1 MAMNARAVY
10 KAKGFALKIFAASAM
25 GGIGAFGRF
34 INAPGDFI
42 SFGRQFFGFVCLA
55 IAFFFMKDAWKK
67 VREFKVSPAIV
78 ATGINLGL
86 LSGLYVISTQYT
98 TLANA
103 ALFIYIGPVIATL
116 LAAAILKEKINVQ
129 RALCLITVVVGM
141 LFGTATIAYD
151 SGQGF
156 YMGLDLSST
165 YAFGNLIALASGVAY
180 GLFLFFSRYRLDAD
194 ATTRS
199 WYQFGIASITLL
211 CLMAV
216 DSFLSGGLFYTVKVD
231 GVAQI
236 NDAGQIITAAWS
248 PLTMDGSSWAWWA
261 AAAFVSGFLAFYTL
275 MLAAKMLTAN
285 ELAAVSYWE
294 VIFAAILGW
303 VLFGEALTALQV
315 FGGIMIVVGGA
326 AQVLF
331 TTKESNAN
339 TEEFVEPG
347 VEVAAMAGGTAGV
360 ADPTPAGMD
369 PKIEAMANAADAYDK
384 KNA

>member
-1 MAMNARAVY
+1 MAMNERAIY

-42 SFGRQFFGFVCLA
+42 SFGRQFCGFVCLA
-55 IAFFFMKDAWKK
+55 IAFFFMKGAWQK
-67 VREFKVSPAIV
+67 VKEFRVSPAIV
-78 ATGINLGL
+78 FTGIFLGL
-86 LSGLYVISTQYT
+86 LSGLYVIGTQYT

-116 LAAAILKEKINVQ
+116 LAAIFLKEKINIQ
-129 RALCLITVVVGM
+129 RALCLTCVVVGM
-141 LFGTATIAYD
+141 LLATATIAYD
-151 SGQGF
+151 SEQGL

-165 YAFGNLIALASGVAY
+165 YAFGNMIALGSGVAY

-199 WYQFGIASITLL
+199 WFQFGFASLTLL
-211 CLMAV
+211 GLMAV
-216 DSFLSGGLFYTVKVD
+216 DSFLSGGLKYTYKVD
-231 GVAQI
+231 GIAQV
-236 NDAGQIITAAWS
+236 NEAGEIIVNQWS
-248 PLTMDGSSWAWWA
+248 IFTMDASSWLWWA

-303 VLFGEALTALQV
+303 VLFQEYLTGLQI
-315 FGGIMIVVGGA
+315 FGGIMIVGGGA
-326 AQVLF
+326 AQVLY
-331 TTKESNAN
+331 TTKESNSMEGEFIKPGEEGYVEFAN
-339 TEEFVEPG
+339 Q
-347 VEVAAMAGGTAGV
+347 
-360 ADPTPAGMD
+360 
-369 PKIEAMANAADAYDK
+369 
-384 KNA
+384 